1 MAKRLSKALR
11 GKRRWLGV
19 LVSPGIKSKSQMISS
34 IEKLSQKL
42 ELSSSPKLMDFS
54 VNQLT
59 DGCGTGILQV
69 KLADSFVIR
78 EHLEADDSLEK
89 NGLSSLT
96 TSGKIRLVRER
107 LSNLD

>member
-1 MAKRLSKALR
+1 MAKRLTKALR

-19 LVSPGIKSKSQMISS
+19 LVSPQIKSKSQMVSI
-34 IEKLSQKL
+34 IEKFSQNLKL
-42 ELSSSPKLMDFS
+42 NSEPKIMDFS
-54 VNQLT
+54 TNQLT
-59 DGCGTGILQV
+59 DGYGTGILQV

-89 NGLSSLT
+89 NGFSSLT

>member
-19 LVSPGIKSKSQMISS
+19 LVSPDIKSKSQMISS

-42 ELSSSPKLMDFS
+42 ELSSIPKLMDFS
-54 VNQLT
+54 INQLS

-69 KLADSFVIR
+69 KLVDSFVIR
-78 EHLEADDSLEK
+78 EHLEADDSLKK
-89 NGLSSLT
+89 NGFSSLT

-107 LSNLD
+107 ISNLD

>member
-19 LVSPGIKSKSQMISS
+19 LVSPEIKSKSQMISN

-42 ELSSSPKLMDFS
+42 ELSSNPKLMDFS

-59 DGCGTGILQV
+59 DGFGTGILQV

>member
-1 MAKRLSKALR
+1 MAKRLTKALR

-19 LVSPGIKSKSQMISS
+19 LVSPEIKSKSQMVSS
-34 IEKLSQKL
+34 IEKLFQTLK
-42 ELSSSPKLMDFS
+42 LSSKPKIMDFS
-54 VNQLT
+54 INQLT

-89 NGLSSLT
+89 NGFSSLT

>member
-19 LVSPGIKSKSQMISS
+19 LVSPEIKSKSQMISS

-42 ELSSSPKLMDFS
+42 ELSGSPKLMDFS

>member
-19 LVSPGIKSKSQMISS
+19 LVSPDIKSKSQMISV
-34 IEKLSQKL
+34 IEKLPQKL
-42 ELSSSPKLMDFS
+42 GLSSSPKLMDFS
-54 VNQLT
+54 INQLA

-69 KLADSFVIR
+69 KLVDSFVIR
-78 EHLEADDSLEK
+78 EHLEADDSLVK